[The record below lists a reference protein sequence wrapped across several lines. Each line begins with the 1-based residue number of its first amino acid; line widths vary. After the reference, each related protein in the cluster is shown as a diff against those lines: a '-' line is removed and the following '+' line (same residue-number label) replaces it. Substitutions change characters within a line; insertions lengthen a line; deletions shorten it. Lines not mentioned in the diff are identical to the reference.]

1 MNNKYFYGSHLTERK
16 FRQII
21 QLFCIDMEAKKV
33 AEITG
38 VSRQSINRIFHATR
52 QRIIDMCEQ
61 NSPPIDGEFE
71 LDESYFGAHRVRGI
85 RGRGAH
91 GKVIVFGIMNRSGK
105 VSAHVVEDCSANT
118 LVPIIQRHIGI
129 NSVIYTDGFK
139 TYNVLSKFG
148 YKNVQV
154 IHHCENEFAKNGGI
168 HTNTIENF
176 WGFCKGRLFKFRG
189 MNREAFYM
197 HIKECEF
204 RYNNKNKNI
213 NKILTDSFK
222 RNPLKLS

>member
-21 QLFCIDMEAKKV
+21 NLFCIDMEAKKV

-38 VSRQSINRIFHATR
+38 VSRQSINRIFYAIR

-61 NSPPIDGEFE
+61 NSTPSVGEFE
-71 LDESYFGAHRVRGI
+71 IDESYFGARRVRGV

-91 GKVIVFGIMNRSGK
+91 GKVVVFGIMKRCGK
-105 VSAHVVEDCSANT
+105 VSVYVVEDCSANM
-118 LVPIIQRHIGI
+118 LVPIIQRHISTD
-129 NSVIYTDGFK
+129 SVIYTDGFK
-139 TYNVLSKFG
+139 TYNVLPKFG

-154 IHHCENEFAKNGGI
+154 IHHCENEFSKYDGV

-189 MNREAFYM
+189 MDRDAFNL

-204 RYNNKNKNI
+204 RYNNRNENI
-213 NKILTDSFK
+213 NKILIDNFRRK
-222 RNPLKLS
+222 PLKLS